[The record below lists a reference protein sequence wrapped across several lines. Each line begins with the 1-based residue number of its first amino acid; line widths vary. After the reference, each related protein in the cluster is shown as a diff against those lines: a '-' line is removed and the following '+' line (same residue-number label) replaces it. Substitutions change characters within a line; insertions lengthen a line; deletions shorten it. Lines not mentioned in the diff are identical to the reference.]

1 MYYKDHIRLNSRNSS
16 EIWKTINEVLSR
28 NTKTKTNIDSIKTE
42 NCNFT
47 DAKEISEILNDHF
60 TEIRPKLASG
70 SPRGYTSCSD
80 YITKANSPFHL
91 KQTSPKTI
99 LDLLKS
105 MSAKKATS
113 LDNIPSRLVKEAA
126 PVICKSL
133 ATIFNKSVDTGIFPT
148 GMKLAKVPPIH
159 KANDKDNLNNF
170 RPISVLS
177 AIAKVFER
185 IVFNQFYTYLNQNN
199 LLSKFQSGFRPFHST
214 ATALGATTEWLTNM
228 DKGLLNSVTFLDF
241 LKAFD
246 MIDHAILLH
255 KLSLYGVADNTLDWF
270 KSYFTNRQQR
280 CYVNGELSSLKYLT

>member
-28 NTKTKTNIDSIKTE
+28 NTKTKTNFDSIKTE

-148 GMKLAKVPPIH
+148 GPKLAKVTPIH
-159 KANDKDNLNNF
+159 KANDKDNLNNY

-177 AIAKVFER
+177 SIAKVFER

-214 ATALGATTEWLTNM
+214 ATALLDATNEWLTNM

-241 LKAFD
+241 SKAFD
-246 MIDHAILLH
+246 TVDHAILLH
-255 KLSLYGVADNTLDWF
+255 KLSLYGVADN
-270 KSYFTNRQQR
+270 
-280 CYVNGELSSLKYLT
+280 SLEWLNLI